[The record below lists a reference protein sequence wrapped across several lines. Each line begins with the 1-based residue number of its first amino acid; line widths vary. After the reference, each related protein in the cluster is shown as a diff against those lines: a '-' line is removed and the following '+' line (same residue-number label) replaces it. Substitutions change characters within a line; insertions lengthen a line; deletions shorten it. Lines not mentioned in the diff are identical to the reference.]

1 MPKTQNSRCDWSKK
15 FFPLFQPATA
25 KNCGKIQ
32 VAWSPALLEACL
44 SSHLSSFVHH
54 LPKLRCN
61 AVIGLVLVLRPSI
74 EVFLISNL
82 FFSSFVMFLQGKLR
96 VAVPPLT
103 EVLLTRRRRRKCRQ
117 QQVRNLIM
125 KVSDY
130 IYVVSQL
137 QVVFPLYYS
146 IPSLNFSI

>member
-15 FFPLFQPATA
+15 LFPPFQPIRSLVTRAFG
-25 KNCGKIQ
+25 N
-32 VAWSPALLEACL
+32 LLKFSFILFYSL
-44 SSHLSSFVHH
+44 SSQITMYYCDWFD
-54 LPKLRCN
+54 
-61 AVIGLVLVLRPSI
+61 LVLGLRPSI

-117 QQVRNLIM
+117 QQVINLIM

-130 IYVVSQL
+130 SYVVSQL